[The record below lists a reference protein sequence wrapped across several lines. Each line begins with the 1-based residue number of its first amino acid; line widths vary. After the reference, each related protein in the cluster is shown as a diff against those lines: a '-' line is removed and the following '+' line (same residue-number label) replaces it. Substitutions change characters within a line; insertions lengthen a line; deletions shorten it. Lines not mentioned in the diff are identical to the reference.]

1 MRSLLQVTTQRSLL
15 ALKARNNKW
24 EKEKGKITF
33 DTRFKLAE
41 EVEIKKKKKALRKKA
56 SKKSLKGSHFL
67 GFYKGLGAQISMTPE
82 RVHSW
87 QGTSSW
93 GYITQG
99 RVSRRILAHFPLSVL
114 HAPDNLPEIPNCLKR
129 NMPRKGA
136 QRKHSH

>member
-1 MRSLLQVTTQRSLL
+1 MRSLLQVTPQRSLL

-24 EKEKGKITF
+24 EKEEGKITF

-41 EVEIKKKKKALRKKA
+41 EVEIKEKKALGKKA

-67 GFYKGLGAQISMTPE
+67 GFYRGLGAQISMTPE

-87 QGTSSW
+87 QRTSSW

-99 RVSRRILAHFPLSVL
+99 RVSRRILDHFPLSVL
-114 HAPDNLPEIPNCLKR
+114 HARDNLPEIPNCLKC